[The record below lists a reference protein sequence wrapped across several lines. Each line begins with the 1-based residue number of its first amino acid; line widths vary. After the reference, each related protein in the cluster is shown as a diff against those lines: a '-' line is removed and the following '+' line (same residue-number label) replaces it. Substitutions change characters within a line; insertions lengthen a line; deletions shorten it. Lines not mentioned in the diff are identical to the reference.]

1 MTTPGDMGSERERQL
16 RRTRQVRRSVVA
28 AGATG
33 ALGAAIAIG
42 ATIHGADSSS
52 STTPDT
58 GTTEDQSRP
67 QLATP
72 EEGDDDGG
80 FQAPDDQQLPN
91 QQVPQRGQLAAP
103 GGSAPAQGHSSGS

>member
-1 MTTPGDMGSERERQL
+1 MSTPGETGSEREEQL
-16 RRTRQVRRSVVA
+16 RRTRSVRRGVVA

-33 ALGAAIAIG
+33 ALGVAIAIG
-42 ATIHGADSSS
+42 ATIHGAGSTN
-52 STTPDT
+52 STTPST

-72 EEGDDDGG
+72 EEDDDDGG
-80 FQAPDDQQLPN
+80 FQAPDDQQLQN

-103 GGSAPAQGHSSGS
+103 GGSTPAQGHSSGS